1 VNNPAHSFNGHQRLK
16 RLFDF
21 PLHLMARWILL
32 LLFLVPLQ
40 MRAQDVLLLTNG
52 KYRKLKGKVVYI
64 DQQVV
69 LWQTAKQESDLREFE
84 AEKAAK
90 LSSPSRLKR
99 EEELADRKHK
109 KDSLKLAKGQAK
121 LEKRRK
127 VFESEIEAKIETLSP
142 ADFERWKIRELDRLK
157 KAETDRRLKIAT
169 AEKLASMKQ
178 QKKEAKE
185 RGRFSNAVSRE
196 LVFSYMGPDS
206 LEKVVYNADTL
217 GFLADGDAEVE
228 WGVEDMRKYIQG
240 RQDGRRH
247 PVGFDAA
254 LGAGIGTLGAFF
266 GAFWGPSVPAGYVLI
281 SSIANVKVKTRAKNI
296 DPDLITHPAYLDGYE
311 RSARNRKTMT
321 FVQGAVAGLGF
332 GFIMYQ
338 GVFRQ

>member
-1 VNNPAHSFNGHQRLK
+1 MNNPAHSFNGHQRLK

-52 KYRKLKGKVVYI
+52 KYRNIKGKVLGSDYDRVVY
-64 DQQVV
+64 
-69 LWQTAKQESDLREFE
+69 QTPAQ
-84 AEKAAK
+84 A
-90 LSSPSRLKR
+90 KR
-99 EEELADRKHK
+99 EQAYLEKKGQTVEEFNAEESARTASAKERIVQKRKEMEAQIVTKMEELSAEDFTKWK
-109 KDSLKLAKGQAK
+109 NDQLLKLAEAEASVGTRK
-121 LEKRRK
+121 ERRSKRR
-127 VFESEIEAKIETLSP
+127 FTKI
-142 ADFERWKIRELDRLK
+142 I
-157 KAETDRRLKIAT
+157 
-169 AEKLASMKQ
+169 
-178 QKKEAKE
+178 
-185 RGRFSNAVSRE
+185 SRE
-196 LVFSYMGPDS
+196 RVFSIVHPDS
-206 LEKVVYNADTL
+206 TETVVYSADTL

-281 SSIANVKVKTRAKNI
+281 SSIANVKVKARAKNI